1 MCFWMIKTVFEVF
14 YLLIMIQSQSC
25 LLLLLIQSVAKI
37 IITKFI
43 IVIIPPAS
51 VASGYKIS
59 LYYDNCQPLLIVL
72 IIKSRDYRLGSLIN
86 DQFNEIPSFSV
97 MRCLIVGF

>member
-1 MCFWMIKTVFEVF
+1 M
-14 YLLIMIQSQSC
+14 LIIVVDTISS
-25 LLLLLIQSVAKI
+25 KI

-51 VASGYKIS
+51 VASGHKIS

-72 IIKSRDYRLGSLIN
+72 IIKSRDYTLHSLIN

-97 MRCLIVGF
+97 MLSDCRILREL